1 MADMIVRFLGEEYS
15 FPEELKEYVVYC
27 NEFEKINSRL
37 SQELLAIMKKKILAD
52 DENEQTAVGDIEQTL
67 KDKMRNEGKQVIS
80 MLAKYNIFDITESD
94 VVDSNKGFIYYDEVY
109 KNMMQGLQKNL
120 ADKLQRI
127 LDGWDDAQDVAYSQI
142 TGTGIS
148 MYSNSIIAHMTLAAF
163 ETSTIKKQC
172 QQADKVYEN
181 AMNALERNSNSEFE
195 RKNAEVMIKIYPEIA
210 KALGMF
216 VSDLMEIF
224 LNKLQVN
231 NIYDYSKAKP
241 FNMKRSSELLNNISL
256 VDDKKGVLVQA
267 FRNCP
272 YNPDVYAK
280 ALELGFVD
288 FDTFKTAKEFYQDS
302 ILLNVVEDYCKKNL
316 KSDKIADVISILAYY
331 KDVET
336 RDIWRSMYS
345 KEINGIESKYIDLHT
360 ALKDNVY
367 LCRWIKDNITNS
379 TDALL
384 KKPNDEI
391 MNNITKNI
399 DNIVSESE
407 YQKYSSVDLISP
419 DILRLDDSQSTDR
432 SGINA
437 EIVSKLMERI
447 KEYIIEAIKRRDVY
461 LDAQKKYDDGIR
473 KINDEISVTKQEL
486 SELGLFAFS
495 KKKEMNAVIADKE
508 SELERFKKDNAP
520 DKLFNAFEKMYI

>member
-1 MADMIVRFLGEEYS
+1 MADITVKFLGEEYS
-15 FPEELKEYVVYC
+15 FPEELREYVVYC
-27 NEFEKINSRL
+27 NEFEKINDRL
-37 SQELLAIMKKKILAD
+37 SKELLIIMNKKIMAD
-52 DENEQTAVGDIEQTL
+52 EEGESSAIGDIEQKL
-67 KDKMRNEGKQVIS
+67 KNKMRNEGKQVIT
-80 MLAKYNIFDITESD
+80 MLAKHGILDVTESD
-94 VVDSNKGFIYYDEVY
+94 VVDSNRGFTYYDEVY
-109 KNMMQGLQKNL
+109 KNMMQDIQKNL

-127 LDGWDDAQDVAYSQI
+127 LDGWDDAQDAAYSQI

-210 KALGMF
+210 NALGMF
-216 VSDLMEIF
+216 VSELMEIF

-241 FNMKRSSELLNNISL
+241 FDMKRSSELLNNISL

-280 ALELGFVD
+280 ALELGFAD
-288 FDTFKTAKEFYQDS
+288 LDTFKTAKEFYQDS
-302 ILLNVVEDYCKKNL
+302 ILLNVVEDYCKKNI

-331 KDVET
+331 KDVEA

-345 KEINGIESKYIDLHT
+345 KEINGIESKYFDLHT
-360 ALKDNVY
+360 ALKDNVH

-379 TDALL
+379 TDTLL
-384 KKPNDEI
+384 KKPIDEI
-391 MNNITKNI
+391 MNNVTKNI
-399 DNIVSESE
+399 DNIVSEKQ
-407 YQKYSSVDLISP
+407 YQKYISMDIISP
-419 DILRLDDSQSTDR
+419 DTLRLDDSQSTDR

-437 EIVSKLMERI
+437 EIISKLMERI
-447 KEYIIEAIKRRDVY
+447 KEYITEATKRRDVY
-461 LDAQKKYDDGIR
+461 LDAQKKYDDGIQ
-473 KINDEISVTKQEL
+473 KINDEISEMKQKL
-486 SELGLFAFS
+486 SKLGLFAFS
-495 KKKEMNAVIADKE
+495 KKKEMNAAIADKE
-508 SELERFKKDNAP
+508 SELERFRKDNAP